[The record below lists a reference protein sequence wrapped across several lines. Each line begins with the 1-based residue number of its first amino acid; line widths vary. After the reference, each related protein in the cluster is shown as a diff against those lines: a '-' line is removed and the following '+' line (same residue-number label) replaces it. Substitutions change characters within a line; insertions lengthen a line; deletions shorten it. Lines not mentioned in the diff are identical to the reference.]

1 MTRIVKSGAESTPV
15 EERHKMFEFESQMV
29 SELLDAATFAVPEIR
44 YVPNAEPEKRSM
56 MLPVLG
62 TFLGFAT
69 FCITGLDP

>member
-1 MTRIVKSGAESTPV
+1 MVKSGAESTPV
-15 EERHKMFEFESQMV
+15 EERHKMFEFESQIV
-29 SELLDAATFAVPEIR
+29 SELLDATTLAVPEIR
-44 YVPNAEPEKRSM
+44 NEPNAEPEKRSI